1 MTSMVVETKAEST
14 AHVQSSENY
23 QRTMQ
28 QRLKKLMRMA
38 HNQNCVDCSTPRP
51 RWATLIVPP
60 KSDEKSQ
67 PLPLGCFCCLEC
79 SGAHRRLGTHVTF
92 VRSIDLDTWKEREV
106 QALEF
111 AGNQVVN
118 TIFEARM
125 DGYRKVDSETDQDE
139 RLSFIRDKYEQKLFF
154 DHFKY
159 LQYMKNLPP
168 HLQPPPSFLVIE
180 NLFQESHQKPDND
193 TNNSNKIYETKD
205 RRKSSDNS
213 PPPKLVSSNS
223 IESHGDSSQSSH
235 HNNNKTQSTPGHLQ
249 EYDNYASSDVP
260 PELMRTSASG
270 TILKTSIKMATNL
283 FTFKKRNSRSLD
295 RLSEK
300 PERKNKSP
308 RSLPGSPRKIIK
320 RSNNADIY
328 DEVASLGSASSEYL
342 HFSKPPLVHRKKGL
356 NVLYNKMKGAPS
368 STSSLNLLSSN
379 IDPISLEHQQED
391 SRNTANYKWQDDI
404 GFEVVHCD
412 DTRDTYIE
420 HDIMRQ
426 NTWPRSVEIIK
437 TDANFPN
444 FEDMFNQN
452 MLNRSVNSSESNLD
466 DMDLPLDTHSPLVTM
481 KKNGDIEMIHCHE
494 NPQAQKNH
502 SNNLKSNEKE
512 VFRKVDFHFDMLA
525 FTEDD
530 RNKSKSQ
537 NTLDDDLSAISAA
550 SSIRGRIGG
559 KYKLSVKKGKRLFR
573 RKNAKKTESLGDQ
586 IENNPGVHNEAD
598 SDVYFNDI

>member
-1 MTSMVVETKAEST
+1 MVVESKVESMD
-14 AHVQSSENY
+14 QSSENY
-23 QRTMQ
+23 QRAMQ
-28 QRLKKLMRMA
+28 QRLKKLMRLA

-125 DGYRKVDSETDQDE
+125 DEFRKVDSETDQDE
-139 RLSFIRDKYEQKLFF
+139 RLSFIRDKYEQKFFF

-168 HLQPPPSFLVIE
+168 HLQPPPSFLVTE
-180 NLFQESHQKPDND
+180 NLFQETQHEQQFD
-193 TNNSNKIYETKD
+193 TTTATTNTIYQTKD

-223 IESHGDSSQSSH
+223 IESHGDSSQSSQN
-235 HNNNKTQSTPGHLQ
+235 NNNKAQSTPGHLQ
-249 EYDNYASSDVP
+249 EYENYASSDVP

-283 FTFKKRNSRSLD
+283 FTFKKRSGRSID

-300 PERKNKSP
+300 PEGKNKSP
-308 RSLPGSPRKIIK
+308 RSVPGSPRKIIK
-320 RSNNADIY
+320 RSNNADVY

-342 HFSKPPLVHRKKGL
+342 HFSKPPHVHRKKGL

-368 STSSLNLLSSN
+368 STSSLYLLSSN
-379 IDPISLEHQQED
+379 AEPISLEQQQED
-391 SRNTANYKWQDDI
+391 SRNTTNYKWHDDI

-452 MLNRSVNSSESNLD
+452 MLNRSVDSSTSNID

-481 KKNGDIEMIHCHE
+481 KKNGDIEMIHCKE
-494 NPQAQKNH
+494 KPPAQIH
-502 SNNLKSNEKE
+502 QPNNLKNNENE

-573 RKNAKKTESLGDQ
+573 RKNSAKRSESLGDQ
-586 IENNPGVHNEAD
+586 IENNPGVHNEPD

>member
-1 MTSMVVETKAEST
+1 
-14 AHVQSSENY
+14 
-23 QRTMQ
+23 
-28 QRLKKLMRMA
+28 
-38 HNQNCVDCSTPRP
+38 
-51 RWATLIVPP
+51 
-60 KSDEKSQ
+60 
-67 PLPLGCFCCLEC
+67 
-79 SGAHRRLGTHVTF
+79 

-249 EYDNYASSDVP
+249 EYDNYASPDVP

-300 PERKNKSP
+300 TERKNKSP

-530 RNKSKSQ
+530 RNKS
-537 NTLDDDLSAISAA
+537 
-550 SSIRGRIGG
+550 
-559 KYKLSVKKGKRLFR
+559 
-573 RKNAKKTESLGDQ
+573 
-586 IENNPGVHNEAD
+586 
-598 SDVYFNDI
+598 